1 MEKNYQAF
9 LDKQAEEKAKQAET
23 DSTVYTITS

>member
-1 MEKNYQAF
+1 MEKNYKTF
-9 LDKQAEEKAKQAET
+9 LDKQAEEKAKKEEA